1 MANTV
6 MTVEEIKRKI
16 APIFQSYPVKK
27 AVLFGSYAKKTADH
41 NSDIDLFIDS
51 DGKLRGLDFVGLLE
65 ELVCALGRE
74 VDLFEK
80 THINPD
86 SPIVNEIR
94 NQGIIL
100 YERP

>member
-1 MANTV
+1 MVNRAITI
-6 MTVEEIKRKI
+6 EEMKRKVT
-16 APIFQSYPVKK
+16 PIFQSYPVKK
-27 AVLFGSYAKKTADH
+27 VVLFGSYVKKTADH

-65 ELVCALGRE
+65 ELVCVLGRD

-80 THINPD
+80 THIDPD
-86 SPIVNEIR
+86 SPIVNEIK